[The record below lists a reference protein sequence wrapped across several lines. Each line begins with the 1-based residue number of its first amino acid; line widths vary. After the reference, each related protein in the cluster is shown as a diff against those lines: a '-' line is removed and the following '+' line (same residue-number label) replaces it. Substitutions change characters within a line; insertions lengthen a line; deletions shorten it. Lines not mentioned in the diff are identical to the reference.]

1 MYYEIKFISSICLKL
16 VCFRDKSC
24 KSQVLF
30 ISVANLLCLAPT
42 DVLLIYLVFY
52 INRLGTGPSDVCLYR
67 PRSYVGIYT
76 PYLHNRPKLA
86 DILLFNFFSLLIC
99 RFSFPEKSSGY
110 LSNSSISGQTDTGN
124 KLLHVIVHACTP
136 LVGRIWVRL
145 PEAVNL
151 YLYHYFNISSN
162 ADSGILKLYIYIF
175 FFVLTM

>member
-1 MYYEIKFISSICLKL
+1 MLMYYEIKFISSICLKL

-30 ISVANLLCLAPT
+30 ISIANLLCLAPT

-52 INRLGTGPSDVCLYR
+52 INRLGTGPSDVYLYR

-99 RFSFPEKSSGY
+99 RFSFPEKSSGE
-110 LSNSSISGQTDTGN
+110 LSNN
-124 KLLHVIVHACTP
+124 N
-136 LVGRIWVRL
+136 R
-145 PEAVNL
+145 
-151 YLYHYFNISSN
+151 
-162 ADSGILKLYIYIF
+162 
-175 FFVLTM
+175 

>member
-30 ISVANLLCLAPT
+30 ISISNLLCLAPT

-52 INRLGTGPSDVCLYR
+52 INRLGTGPSGVCLYR

-110 LSNSSISGQTDTGN
+110 QIVQYQVKQIISFYMS
-124 KLLHVIVHACTP
+124 LYMHVLHF
-136 LVGRIWVRL
+136 VGRIWVRL

-151 YLYHYFNISSN
+151 YSYHYFNISSN

-175 FFVLTM
+175 FVLTM